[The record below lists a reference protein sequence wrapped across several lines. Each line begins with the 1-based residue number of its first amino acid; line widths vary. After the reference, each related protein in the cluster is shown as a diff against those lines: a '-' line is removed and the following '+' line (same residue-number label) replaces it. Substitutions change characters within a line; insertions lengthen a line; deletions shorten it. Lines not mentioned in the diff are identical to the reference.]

1 MDRSFLDIIT
11 NILGFFILLM
21 LIIWIYFKPSNMF
34 LVEGTNLP
42 LERQIEKNFYYIELV
57 ENSVI
62 PVGLGDCEDKFYK
75 INTVAENTQVCILKS
90 NKIKNNPLINI
101 DSKNSY
107 FKKILEK
114 YDPHN
119 VYFVFLVRPS
129 AFKNVYNVINITK
142 KYKFDYGWFPCE
154 ESEPLLFSSSGR
166 RIGAQN

>member
-57 ENSVI
+57 ENYVI
-62 PVGLGDCEDKFYK
+62 PVGLGGCKDSFYK
-75 INTVAENTQVCILKS
+75 INNLDEYTQVCSLES
-90 NKIKNNPLINI
+90 NKLLNNPLFNI

-107 FKKILEK
+107 FKKILEEH
-114 YDPHN
+114 DTHS

-129 AFKNVYNVINITK
+129 AFKNIYNVIKITK
-142 KYKFDYGWFPCE
+142 KYKFDYGWFPYE
-154 ESEPLLFSSSGR
+154 ESEPLIFSGSGR
-166 RIGAQN
+166 RIGVQN